1 MGVYEKVI
9 EYGTNR
15 TQFGKSIL
23 GKFYLIQVT
32 IISKF
37 RISACPG
44 ENCQNYVK
52 PAGLHSVRVSDFT
65 NGQLLTGNNGPCGD
79 V

>member
-23 GKFYLIQVT
+23 GKFDLIQVT

-37 RISACPG
+37 RIPTCSG
-44 ENCQNYVK
+44 ENRQNYVK
-52 PAGLHSVRVSDFT
+52 LAGLYFVR
-65 NGQLLTGNNGPCGD
+65 L
-79 V
+79 